1 MKTII
6 AAGILLASAPAAIAG
21 PYVNIEGNTSVL
33 GDDYLGSTI
42 ELHKGYEGEIGD
54 STSWY
59 VQAGPALIMEDGS
72 DTDVEFSG
80 KVGLVTDISE
90 KVEVYGEYAFV
101 TGDDFGSGV
110 KAGATYRF

>member
-6 AAGILLASAPAAIAG
+6 ATGILLASGSAAIAG

-42 ELHKGYEGEIGD
+42 ELHKGYEGAIGEN
-54 STSWY
+54 TSWY

-72 DTDVEFSG
+72 DTEVEFSG
-80 KVGLVTDISE
+80 KVGLATDISE
-90 KVEVYGEYAFV
+90 RVELYGEYAFV

>member
-6 AAGILLASAPAAIAG
+6 AAGILLASGSAAIAG

-42 ELHKGYEGEIGD
+42 ELHKGYEGPIGEN
-54 STSWY
+54 TSWY
-59 VQAGPALIMEDGS
+59 VQAGPALILQDGADS
-72 DTDVEFSG
+72 EVEFSG
-80 KVGLVTDISE
+80 KVGIATDISE
-90 KVEVYGEYAFV
+90 KVELYGEYAFV